1 MVVDSVLCLPTD
13 VAAWPA
19 VKSMGFVLGF
29 ILLFFSFFSSKSSR
43 ILSDKK
49 IVLQIAPSSANG
61 QCSHRVNRFDA

>member
-29 ILLFFSFFSSKSSR
+29 DFVVFFFFLFKE
-43 ILSDKK
+43 L
-49 IVLQIAPSSANG
+49 ANIE
-61 QCSHRVNRFDA
+61 